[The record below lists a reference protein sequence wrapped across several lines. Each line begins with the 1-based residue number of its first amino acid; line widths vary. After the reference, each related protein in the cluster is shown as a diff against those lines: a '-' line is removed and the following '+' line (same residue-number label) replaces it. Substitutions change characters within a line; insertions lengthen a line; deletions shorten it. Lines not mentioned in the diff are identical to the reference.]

1 MTTVLYEIKNGIGRI
16 TLNRPAQFNAFN
28 EEMHL
33 ELRRVLSDAKDNPK
47 VRAIMLT
54 GAGKGFCAGQDLN
67 ERAPGAEA
75 RDLGETI
82 KNFYNPLIRQME
94 ALEKPKLAVVNGAA
108 AGAGIGVALACD
120 IVLAADTAKFAIA
133 FGKIG
138 LIPDAGLTWR
148 LVQLL
153 GLARAKAFVLTQGV
167 WSAEQ
172 ARDYGLVWEIHEA
185 SVLQERAQAL
195 ATRLAYGAA
204 TGTALSIRAL
214 NAATNNTLD
223 EQLLLEMECQREAG
237 FSTEYREGVTAFLEK
252 REAVFFQQEID

>member
-1 MTTVLYEIKNGIGRI
+1 MTTIDYDISRGVGKI
-16 TLNRPAQFNAFN
+16 TLNRPQQLNAFN

-33 ELRRVLSDAKDNPK
+33 ELRRVLEDAATNDA
-47 VRAIMLT
+47 VRVLMIT
-54 GAGKGFCAGQDLN
+54 GAGKGFCAGQDLGA
-67 ERAPGAEA
+67 RAPSDTPY
-75 RDLGETI
+75 DLGETLI
-82 KNFYNPLIRQME
+82 HFYNSLMRQLQ
-94 ALEKPKLAVVNGAA
+94 ALKKPKIAVVNGAA
-108 AGAGIGVALACD
+108 AGAGIGLALACD

-185 SVLQERAQAL
+185 SVLMERSEDL
-195 ATRLAYGAA
+195 ARRLALGSA
-204 TGTALSIRAL
+204 TGMALSIDAL
-214 NAATNNTLD
+214 DQAANHTLE
-223 EQLLLEMECQREAG
+223 EQLELEARYQREAG
-237 FSTEYREGVTAFLEK
+237 YSPEYREGVSAFLEK
-252 REAVFFQQEID
+252 RAPVFYRPEID

>member
-1 MTTVLYEIKNGIGRI
+1 MTTVLYEVSRGVGKI
-16 TLNRPAQFNAFN
+16 TLNRPQQLNAFT

-33 ELRRVLSDAKDNPK
+33 ELRRVLEDAAQNDQ
-47 VRAIMLT
+47 VRCLMLT
-54 GAGKGFCAGQDLN
+54 GAGKGFCAGQDLGA
-67 ERAPGAEA
+67 RAPSDTPY
-75 RDLGETI
+75 DLGETLI
-82 KNFYNPLIRQME
+82 NFYNPLMRQLE
-94 ALEKPKLAVVNGAA
+94 ALKKPKIAVVNGAA

-185 SVLQERAQAL
+185 AVLMERSVAL
-195 ATRLAYGAA
+195 AERLACGAA
-204 TGTALSIRAL
+204 TGMALSIDAL
-214 NAATNNTLD
+214 NQAANNTL
-223 EQLLLEMECQREAG
+223 EAQLEVEARYQREAG
-237 FSTEYREGVTAFLEK
+237 FSAEYREGVTAFLEK
-252 REAVFFQQEID
+252 RAPVFFQPEID

>member
-1 MTTVLYEIKNGIGRI
+1 MTTILYDIKNGVGRI
-16 TLNRPAQFNAFN
+16 TLNRPAQLNAFN

-33 ELRRVLSDAKDNPK
+33 ELRRVLEDAKDNPK
-47 VRAIMLT
+47 VRAILLT
-54 GAGKGFCAGQDLN
+54 GAGKGFCAGQDLS

-75 RDLGETI
+75 RDLGETLT
-82 KNFYNPLIRQME
+82 NFYNPLIRQME
-94 ALEKPKLAVVNGAA
+94 TLEKPKLAVVNGAA

-120 IVLAADTAKFAIA
+120 IVLAADTVKFAIA

-204 TGTALSIRAL
+204 TGMALSIRAL
-214 NAATNNTLD
+214 NAAIGNTLE
-223 EQLLLEMECQREAG
+223 EQLLLEVACQREAG
-237 FSTEYREGVTAFLEK
+237 FSAEYREGVSAFLEK